1 MTRPLS
7 VLAAVALAAAASGC
21 SVDGR
26 VESEIE
32 AALPAAIGP
41 ADGYDVEVDG
51 VSLSAGTAERVRIE
65 GRRVARD
72 DAPVI
77 ERLSVDLRG
86 VRYDRASKRL
96 EGAESA
102 RATVRVLPRD
112 LAPYLDQRRGLER
125 TEVTLTPPA
134 GLTLRTQ
141 GEIGDVRLPVA
152 AEVRGRLAARGGTVH
167 LDVERVG
174 AAGISLG
181 GGLARRLSDRVN
193 PVLDLTDERLALR
206 VTAVRVTRDTLVLDA
221 TGDLTGLRLPSR

>member
-1 MTRPLS
+1 MTRLLFLT
-7 VLAAVALAAAASGC
+7 LAVVASGC

-32 AALPAAIGP
+32 AALPAALGP
-41 ADGYDVEVDG
+41 ADDYSVAVDG
-51 VSLSAGTAERVRIE
+51 VSLGAGTADRVQIE
-65 GRRVARD
+65 GRRVARE

-86 VRYDRASKRL
+86 VRYDRKSKRL

-102 RATVRVLPRD
+102 RATIRVLPAD
-112 LAPYLDQRRGLER
+112 LARYLDQRRGLER
-125 TEVTLTPPA
+125 TEVALEPPSS
-134 GLTLRTQ
+134 LTLRAQ

-152 AEVRGRLAARGGTVH
+152 AEVRGRLAAREGTVH

-174 AAGISLG
+174 AAGIGLG
-181 GGLARRLSDRVN
+181 GGLARRLSAEIN

-221 TGDLTGLRLPSR
+221 TGDLAGLRLPRR